1 MAKQVTLADIARKS
15 AVSTS
20 TVSLV
25 LRNKRGIPEET
36 RQRVLGAAQTLGYR
50 PKARSSLRG
59 GVSGHRGTSRLYN
72 LGLIVKSEPGLAP
85 QANPFYSQVVAGIE
99 DACRRSK
106 TNLLYATLPVDDNNI
121 PTEAPPLL
129 VENHVEALL
138 LVGAFVDETLGHVL
152 GESPLPVVLVD
163 AYSARNGYDAV
174 VSDNFR
180 GAYQA
185 VSYLIDQGHTA
196 IGMVGSHPGAYPSL
210 EERRQGYV
218 QALRDRGL
226 SELRFGDS
234 NWPADDVAAA
244 TRALLT
250 EHPEVTA
257 VFGANDHA
265 ALAALRAAES
275 LGRRVPQELSLVG
288 FDDIDLAQ
296 HVHPTLTTMHVDK
309 VGMGRLAVQ
318 ILMNRL
324 EFPEAERVTAVI
336 SPRLIERASAAKKS

>member
-36 RQRVLGAAQTLGYR
+36 RQRVLNVAQSLGYK
-50 PKARSSLRG
+50 PKIRAAMRG
-59 GVSGHRGTSRLYN
+59 VGGHRASGRLYN
-72 LGLIVKSEPGLAP
+72 LGLILKSEPGLVP

-106 TNLLYATLPVDDNNI
+106 TNLLYATLPVDDNNV

-163 AYSARNGYDAV
+163 AYSSSRNGYDAV

-185 VSYLIDQGHTA
+185 VSYLIERGHRR
-196 IGMVGSHPGAYPSL
+196 IGMVGSHPGAYPSF
-210 EERRQGYV
+210 EERRQGYL
-218 QALRDRGL
+218 QALRDAGIDAVY
-226 SELRFGDS
+226 FGDS
-234 NWPADDVAAA
+234 TRQPGDVAEA
-244 TRALLT
+244 TRVLLSA
-250 EHPEVTA
+250 HPEVTA
-257 VFGANDHA
+257 LFGCNDHA
-265 ALAALRAAES
+265 ALSALRAAET
-275 LGRRVPQELSLVG
+275 LGRRVPDDLSLVG
-288 FDDIDLAQ
+288 FDDIDLAR
-296 HVHPTLTTMHVDK
+296 HVQPGLTTMHVDK

-318 ILMNRL
+318 VLMNRL
-324 EFPEAERVTAVI
+324 EFPDAERITAVI
-336 SPRLIERASAAKKS
+336 SPRLVERGSASQKI